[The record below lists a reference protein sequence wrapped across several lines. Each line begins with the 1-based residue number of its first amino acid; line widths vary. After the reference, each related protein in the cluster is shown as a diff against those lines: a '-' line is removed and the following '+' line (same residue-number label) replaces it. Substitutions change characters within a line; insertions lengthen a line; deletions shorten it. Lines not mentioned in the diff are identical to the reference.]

1 MINLCNTT
9 SYSNDKQGQ
18 NLTKR
23 TPRGNEDIEIIGDI
37 DQNTVINLSQL
48 ESTCGLG
55 NISSLTL
62 PFKTNRVYTLTI
74 AGNGPILDPNNPRAP
89 TGTELENITRTNP
102 LRVQHGWYT
111 MMTGYGIGILTTNS
125 SVSLTNIPF
134 KNSTINAIGVILNSS
149 AYCNGILNVNNSIS
163 LKNTSYLYG
172 TTIECTGITLESN
185 SKCDTINIAS
195 NTLTLNNSSIAESQF
210 FGSGV
215 SASGSNIIDC
225 EITCENLQI
234 TDANFQSRFDY
245 NERSSGNIEDI
256 KFTDSIIHSN
266 SQINSKFLWFNNVD
280 IGGGKINSDVIRF
293 EGSCRIGGDATV
305 DAQIISG
312 SEGLLNEGIL
322 NFNSFSGLTTRTIA
336 NIGNININNTENIDM
351 VITNNGRL
359 KLATSGTFLGG
370 NNNGIINGSSIK
382 LKKGF
387 INLESGEILSSMTE
401 LEDSAINN
409 GYITTAKLSDSSQNN
424 GSLDSGIFS
433 GQGVLNNGLVKIG
446 LFLNSNNN
454 GEVTNLTIYSATNY
468 GSGTEMILHNSTN
481 NGSYPYFD
489 AYGESIYESSYP
501 TISGNFYDTSTCN
514 FIVGSGQSSVTNFY
528 NSSIFDG
535 SANNLNISFFDN
547 STAQGTIVGTATFYN
562 NSSYIGEGTIN
573 NAIFQDTS
581 HNKGIISQTA
591 TFIDNSINSGN
602 LGPGLSVATF
612 NKSKNYGIINGQN
625 VYFSGEAI
633 NEGQIFAVNFN
644 SSDSVNSASGTISLT
659 TSSPSVLSN
668 FINSGILNGTF
679 YFQNN
684 SINYG
689 IISGSGIF
697 DATSINSGTIIQA

>member
-1 MINLCNTT
+1 MINLCDTS
-9 SYSNDKQGQ
+9 SYSNDKQGK

-23 TPRGNEDIEIIGDI
+23 APRGNEDIEIIGDI
-37 DQNTVINLSQL
+37 DQNTAINLFQL
-48 ESTCGLG
+48 ESSCGLG
-55 NISSLTL
+55 NMSSLTL
-62 PFKTNRVYTLTI
+62 PFKTNKAYTLTI
-74 AGNGPILDPNNPRAP
+74 AGNGSILDPNNPRAP

-134 KNSTINAIGVILNSS
+134 KNSAINASGVILNSS
-149 AYCNGILNVNNSIS
+149 AYSNGILNVNSIS
-163 LKNTSYLYG
+163 LKNASYLYG

-210 FGSGV
+210 FGSGL
-215 SASGSNIIDC
+215 SASGSHIIDC

-234 TDANFQSRFDY
+234 TNANFQSRFDY

-280 IGGGKINSDVIRF
+280 ISGGKINSDIIRF
-293 EGSCRIGGDATV
+293 EGSCRIGADATV
-305 DAQIISG
+305 DTQIISG

-336 NIGNININNTENIDM
+336 NIGNININNTGNIDM

-359 KLATSGTFLGG
+359 KLATSGTFFGG
-370 NNNGIINGSSIK
+370 NNHGIINGSSIK
-382 LKKGF
+382 LKTGF
-387 INLESGEILSSMTE
+387 INNESGKILSSTTE

-409 GYITTAKLSDSSQNN
+409 GYIANAKLSDNSQNN
-424 GSLDSGIFS
+424 GSLDNAIFS

-454 GEVTNLTIYSATNY
+454 GEVTDLTIYSATNY
-468 GSGTEMILHNSTN
+468 GSGTKMILHSSTN
-481 NGSYPYFD
+481 NGSYSYFD
-489 AYGESIYESSYP
+489 AYGGSTYDSSYP

-514 FIVGSGQSSVTNFY
+514 LIVGSGQSAVTNFY

-535 SANNLNISFFDN
+535 SSNNLNIYFFDN
-547 STAQGTIVGTATFYN
+547 STAQGAIVGTATFYN
-562 NSSYIGEGTIN
+562 NSSYIGGGTID

-581 HNKGIISQTA
+581 KNKGIISQTA
-591 TFIDNSINSGN
+591 IFIDNSINSGN

-625 VYFSGEAI
+625 IYFSGEAI

-697 DATSINSGTIIQA
+697 DATSINFGTIIQA